1 VNRRLVALLIVLAVS
16 TSAHA
21 AGPFSVKQLAA
32 PGLQTARMSRQLSDL
47 CSEHLAQAL
56 NDQGLKVISQAQI
69 GAILGL
75 ERQKQLLGCSD
86 SSSCILEMTNALG
99 ADAVVVGSVGLVG
112 ESFQVDVKITSSR
125 DGSTLA
131 SYAGRVQGEE
141 AMLDELGKA
150 AVAIAQKLTVAPKA
164 PVASG
169 GGGHAGSIV
178 LGVAALALAGGGA
191 DLGLQAQ
198 SNAAIVRKE
207 AQGGNQETFAAAQT
221 ALEW

>member
-1 VNRRLVALLIVLAVS
+1 
-16 TSAHA
+16 
-21 AGPFSVKQLAA
+21 
-32 PGLQTARMSRQLSDL
+32 
-47 CSEHLAQAL
+47 
-56 NDQGLKVISQAQI
+56 
-69 GAILGL
+69 
-75 ERQKQLLGCSD
+75 
-86 SSSCILEMTNALG
+86 
-99 ADAVVVGSVGLVG
+99 
-112 ESFQVDVKITSSR
+112 VDVKITSSR